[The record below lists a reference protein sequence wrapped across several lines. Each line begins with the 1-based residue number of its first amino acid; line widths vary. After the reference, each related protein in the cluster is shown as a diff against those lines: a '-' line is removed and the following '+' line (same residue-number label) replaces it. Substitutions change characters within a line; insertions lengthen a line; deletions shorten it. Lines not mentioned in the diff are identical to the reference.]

1 MPKRHSR
8 VQKRKL
14 KGGDGLFSSIGNL
27 FGSKKNDNVNK
38 SSSDSYF
45 GLGNLFSSKNTTT
58 PSTTTYTPTPTPT
71 YTPTP
76 TPSYT
81 PTPTYTPTTTTYTPT
96 TTTPTTTTTSS
107 TSMNN
112 PSSDYVS
119 TATPFPYGGKNKKL
133 KKGMKGGYK
142 YYTPNT
148 GLAANAASFSG
159 PTAEPHTYVGGKTR
173 RRRRRGTKS
182 RKQKKY

>member
-14 KGGDGLFSSIGNL
+14 KGGNGLFSSIGNL
-27 FGSKKNDNVNK
+27 FTSKKNDSVNK
-38 SSSDSYF
+38 SNSDSYF

-58 PSTTTYTPTPTPT
+58 SATTTPSTSTYVPSTPT
-71 YTPTP
+71 YAPS
-76 TPSYT
+76 TPSYVPST
-81 PTPTYTPTTTTYTPT
+81 PSYAPAPTYAPAN
-96 TTTPTTTTTSS
+96 TTSS

-112 PSSDYVS
+112 TSSDYVS
-119 TATPFPYGGKNKKL
+119 NATPYPHGGKNKKL
-133 KKGMKGGYK
+133 KGMKGGYK

-159 PTAEPHTYVGGKTR
+159 PTAEPHNYVGGKTR
-173 RRRRRGTKS
+173 RRRRRGIKS

>member
-14 KGGDGLFSSIGNL
+14 KGGNGLFSSIGNL
-27 FGSKKNDNVNK
+27 FTSKKNDSVNK
-38 SSSDSYF
+38 SNSDSYF

-58 PSTTTYTPTPTPT
+58 SATTTPST
-71 YTPTP
+71 
-76 TPSYT
+76 S
-81 PTPTYTPTTTTYTPT
+81 TYTPTTPTYAPSTPT
-96 TTTPTTTTTSS
+96 YAPATPTYAPANTNSS

-119 TATPFPYGGKNKKL
+119 NSTPYPHGGKNKKL
-133 KKGMKGGYK
+133 KGMKGGYK

-159 PTAEPHTYVGGKTR
+159 PTAEPHNYVGGKTR
-173 RRRRRGTKS
+173 RRRRRGIKS